1 MSRGRLRKN
10 CGRKKER
17 GWRKRREKEEKALA
31 QNLERERRLEMGY
44 FGVFTK

>member
-1 MSRGRLRKN
+1 LGRI

-17 GWRKRREKEEKALA
+17 GWRKRREKEEKALG
-31 QNLERERRLEMGY
+31 QNLERERRLEMVY